1 MRAFRK
7 MAQKVINLG
16 LIVTSALMMWKGLMV
31 MSNAESPV
39 VVVLSGSMEPAFWRG
54 DILFLWL
61 GSAPFQVPGT
71 TSGMIQSIFFFFFAR
86 LPCCVYEVFAKQK
99 KNALY
104 FTSGANVNKDCC
116 YLVLFIS
123 SSGSSAARPSMH
135 DSDYVWISLSLSLT
149 RTRAQTHT
157 RTHT

>member
-1 MRAFRK
+1 MRVFRK

-61 GSAPFQVPGT
+61 GSAPFQVP
-71 TSGMIQSIFFFFFAR
+71 
-86 LPCCVYEVFAKQK
+86 
-99 KNALY
+99 
-104 FTSGANVNKDCC
+104 
-116 YLVLFIS
+116 LV
-123 SSGSSAARPSMH
+123 
-135 DSDYVWISLSLSLT
+135 V
-149 RTRAQTHT
+149 
-157 RTHT
+157 